1 MVSAAYV
8 RMAWLEDKNLDNNST
23 NSKQGNKPTKVD

>member
-8 RMAWLEDKNLDNNST
+8 RMAWLEDKNLDTNS